1 MFEFKNFSILFVED
15 DLEIQK
21 NMSKILSLLCNKVY
35 VASNGLE
42 AYEIFTNNVIHIII
56 TDYEMPFING
66 YDLVLKIREI
76 SQNIP
81 IIILSNYTDK
91 EKLLKCIPLNLT
103 SYLEKPI
110 IYEKLLETLQLCKN
124 QIENNATLYL
134 RINDSL
140 KYDFNT
146 KSLIQDGNYIKLTTL
161 EIQIFEYLLNKKNQ
175 LVYNDE
181 LLSVIFENDYYGN
194 IKNIIYRLRKKVSKD
209 VIINYKNLGYMLNTK

>member
-42 AYEIFTNNVIHIII
+42 AYEIFTNNIIHIII

-134 RINDSL
+134 TINDSL

-146 KSLIQDGNYIKLTTL
+146 KSLIQNGNYIKLTTL

-209 VIINYKNLGYMLNTK
+209 VIVNYKNLGYMLNTK

>member
-161 EIQIFEYLLNKKNQ
+161 EIQIFEHLLNKKNQ

-209 VIINYKNLGYMLNTK
+209 VIVNYKNLGYMLNTK

>member
-134 RINDSL
+134 TINDTL

-146 KSLIQDGNYIKLTTL
+146 KSLIQNGNYIKLTTL

-175 LVYNDE
+175 LVYTDE

-209 VIINYKNLGYMLNTK
+209 VIVNYKNLGYMLNTK

>member
-42 AYEIFTNNVIHIII
+42 AYEIFTNNIIHIII

-134 RINDSL
+134 TINDTL

-146 KSLIQDGNYIKLTTL
+146 KSLIQNGNYIKLTTL

-209 VIINYKNLGYMLNTK
+209 VIVNYKNLGYMLNTK

>member
-1 MFEFKNFSILFVED
+1 LFEFKNFSILFVED

-209 VIINYKNLGYMLNTK
+209 VIVNYKNLGYMLNTK

>member
-56 TDYEMPFING
+56 TDYEMQFING

-209 VIINYKNLGYMLNTK
+209 VIVNYKNLGYMLNTK

>member
-134 RINDSL
+134 TINNTL

-209 VIINYKNLGYMLNTK
+209 VIVNYKNLGYMLNTK

>member
-134 RINDSL
+134 TINDTL

-209 VIINYKNLGYMLNTK
+209 VIVNYKNLGYMLNTK

>member
-21 NMSKILSLLCNKVY
+21 NMSKILSLLCNRVY

-134 RINDSL
+134 TINDSL

-146 KSLIQDGNYIKLTTL
+146 KSLIQNGNYIKLTTL

-209 VIINYKNLGYMLNTK
+209 VIVNYKNLGYMLNTK

>member
-21 NMSKILSLLCNKVY
+21 NMSKILSLLCNRVY

-134 RINDSL
+134 TINDTL

-146 KSLIQDGNYIKLTTL
+146 KSLIQNGNYIKLTTL

-194 IKNIIYRLRKKVSKD
+194 IKNIIYRLRKKVSKN
-209 VIINYKNLGYMLNTK
+209 VIVNYKNLGYMLNTK

>member
-209 VIINYKNLGYMLNTK
+209 VIVNYKNLGYMLNTK

>member
-134 RINDSL
+134 TINDSL

>member
-21 NMSKILSLLCNKVY
+21 NMSKILSLLCNRVY

-146 KSLIQDGNYIKLTTL
+146 KSLIQNGNYIKLTTL

-209 VIINYKNLGYMLNTK
+209 VIVNYKNLGYMLNTK

>member
-21 NMSKILSLLCNKVY
+21 NMSKILSLLCNRVY

>member
-21 NMSKILSLLCNKVY
+21 NMSKILSLLCNRVY

-209 VIINYKNLGYMLNTK
+209 VIVNYKNLGYMLNTK

>member
-21 NMSKILSLLCNKVY
+21 NMSKILSLLCNRVY

-134 RINDSL
+134 TINDSL

-209 VIINYKNLGYMLNTK
+209 VIVNYKNLGYMLNTK

>member
-21 NMSKILSLLCNKVY
+21 NMSKILSLLCNRVY

-134 RINDSL
+134 TINDTL

-146 KSLIQDGNYIKLTTL
+146 KSLIQM
-161 EIQIFEYLLNKKNQ
+161 
-175 LVYNDE
+175 
-181 LLSVIFENDYYGN
+181 
-194 IKNIIYRLRKKVSKD
+194 
-209 VIINYKNLGYMLNTK
+209 VIILN

>member
-1 MFEFKNFSILFVED
+1 MFDFKNFSILFVED

-209 VIINYKNLGYMLNTK
+209 VIVNYKNLGYMLNTK

>member
-209 VIINYKNLGYMLNTK
+209 VIINYKNLGYMLNIK

>member
-134 RINDSL
+134 TINDTL

-146 KSLIQDGNYIKLTTL
+146 KSLIQNGNYIKLTTL

-209 VIINYKNLGYMLNTK
+209 VIVNYKNLGYMLNT

>member
-1 MFEFKNFSILFVED
+1 LFEFKNFSILFVED

-134 RINDSL
+134 TINDTL

-146 KSLIQDGNYIKLTTL
+146 KSLIQNGNYIKLTTL

-209 VIINYKNLGYMLNTK
+209 VIVNYKNLGYMLNTK

>member
-134 RINDSL
+134 TINDSL

-146 KSLIQDGNYIKLTTL
+146 KSLIQNGNYIKLTTL

-175 LVYNDE
+175 LVYNEE

-209 VIINYKNLGYMLNTK
+209 VIVNYKNLGYMLNTK

>member
-134 RINDSL
+134 TINDSL

-209 VIINYKNLGYMLNTK
+209 VIVNYKNLGYMLNTK

>member
-146 KSLIQDGNYIKLTTL
+146 KSLIQDSNYIKLTTL

-209 VIINYKNLGYMLNTK
+209 VIVNYKNLGYMLNTK

>member
-21 NMSKILSLLCNKVY
+21 NMSKILSLLCNRVY

-134 RINDSL
+134 TINDTL

-209 VIINYKNLGYMLNTK
+209 VIVNYKNLGYMLNTK

>member
-134 RINDSL
+134 TINHSL

-209 VIINYKNLGYMLNTK
+209 VIVNYKNLGYMLNTK

>member
-134 RINDSL
+134 TINDTL
-140 KYDFNT
+140 KYDFTT
-146 KSLIQDGNYIKLTTL
+146 KSLIQNGNYIKLTTL

-209 VIINYKNLGYMLNTK
+209 VIVNYKNLGYMLNTK

>member
-134 RINDSL
+134 TINHSL

-209 VIINYKNLGYMLNTK
+209 VIVNYKNLGYMLSTK

>member
-134 RINDSL
+134 TINDTL

-146 KSLIQDGNYIKLTTL
+146 KSLIQNGNYIKLTTL

>member
-21 NMSKILSLLCNKVY
+21 NMSKILSLLCNRVY

-134 RINDSL
+134 TINDTL

-146 KSLIQDGNYIKLTTL
+146 KSLIQNGNYIKLTTL

-209 VIINYKNLGYMLNTK
+209 VIVNYKNLGYMLNTK

>member
-42 AYEIFTNNVIHIII
+42 AYEIFTNNIIHIII

-134 RINDSL
+134 TINDSL

-146 KSLIQDGNYIKLTTL
+146 KSLIQNGNYIKLTTL
-161 EIQIFEYLLNKKNQ
+161 EIQIFEHLLNKKNQ

-209 VIINYKNLGYMLNTK
+209 VIVNYKNLGYMLNTK

>member
-146 KSLIQDGNYIKLTTL
+146 KSLIQDDNYIKLTTL

>member
-35 VASNGLE
+35 VVSNGLE

-134 RINDSL
+134 TINDTL

-209 VIINYKNLGYMLNTK
+209 VIVNYKNLGYMLNTK

>member
-134 RINDSL
+134 TINDTL

-146 KSLIQDGNYIKLTTL
+146 KSLIQNGNYIKLTTL

-209 VIINYKNLGYMLNTK
+209 VIVNYKNLGYMLNTK

>member
-21 NMSKILSLLCNKVY
+21 NMSKILSLLCNRVY

-134 RINDSL
+134 TINDSL

-161 EIQIFEYLLNKKNQ
+161 EIQIFEHLLNKKNQ

-209 VIINYKNLGYMLNTK
+209 VIVNYKNLGYMLNTK

>member
-134 RINDSL
+134 TINDSL

-146 KSLIQDGNYIKLTTL
+146 KSLIQNGNYIKLTTL

-209 VIINYKNLGYMLNTK
+209 VIVNYKNLGYMLNTK

>member
-21 NMSKILSLLCNKVY
+21 NMSKILSLLCNRVY

-134 RINDSL
+134 TINHSL

-209 VIINYKNLGYMLNTK
+209 VIVNYKNLGYMLNTK